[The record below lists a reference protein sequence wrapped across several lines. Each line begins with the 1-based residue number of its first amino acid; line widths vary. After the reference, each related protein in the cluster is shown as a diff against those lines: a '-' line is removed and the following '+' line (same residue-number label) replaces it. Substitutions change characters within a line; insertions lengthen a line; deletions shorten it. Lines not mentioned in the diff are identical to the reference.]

1 MGLEMD
7 LPKDSPWK
15 KFETEGKAHPE
26 QALKKGGLGTFLF
39 VVILFGAG
47 GATAGFLLA
56 YLGYDVDLKDKD
68 YLLGLTVMTIA
79 GALIGIGAAIYYWFT
94 SIKKS

>member
-1 MGLEMD
+1 MNTPE
-7 LPKDSPWK
+7 KSPWD

-26 QALKKGGLGTFLF
+26 RALKKGGLGTFIM

-56 YLGYDVDLKDKD
+56 YLSYDVDMKDEN
-68 YLLGLTVMTIA
+68 YLLGLTVMSIV
-79 GALIGIGAAIYYWFT
+79 GGLLGIGSAMYFWF
-94 SIKKS
+94 SSHKKS